1 MLELQPMAGE
11 EMNLPQ
17 ADSHHDGF
25 IAGERTM
32 AAQILDLLEEKD
44 DIEVEETPEE
54 QEMVLGR

>member
-1 MLELQPMAGE
+1 MAGE